1 MMNVLASFATTGYS
15 LTPLPAFNDN
25 YIWLLEYAGH
35 ALVVDPG
42 EAEPVIRVLQQR
54 NLVLSAILITH
65 HHGDHT
71 GGINKLLRHAPDAV
85 VYGPANEN
93 IPSRN
98 VAVKQDETLH
108 IAALNLTCKVL
119 DIPGHTSGHVGYYSI
134 PDGCPPLLFCGDTLF
149 SMGCGRL
156 FEGTPAQMVSS
167 LGKLTSLPPATLIC
181 CAHEYTLSNARWA
194 LTVEPENPALLARY
208 DQALQQRADH
218 LPTVPTS
225 LQTELATN
233 PFLRTREPDVVHAVT
248 AYAKTPLATP
258 VDVFACLR
266 EWKNQA

>member
-35 ALVVDPG
+35 ALAVDPG
-42 EAEPVIRVLQQR
+42 EAEPVLLALQQR

-71 GGINKLLRHAPDAV
+71 GGINDLLRYAPDAV
-85 VYGPANEN
+85 VYGPASER

-98 VAVKQDETLH
+98 VAVKQDDQLH
-108 IAALNLTCKVL
+108 IPDLKLTCTVV
-119 DIPGHTSGHVGYYSI
+119 DIPGHTAGHVAYYSI
-134 PDGCPPLLFCGDTLF
+134 PEGCPPLLFCGDTIF

-167 LGKLTSLPPATLIC
+167 LGKLTSLPPDTLIC

-194 LTVEPENPALLARY
+194 LTVEPDNPALLARY
-208 DQALQQRADH
+208 EEALQQRADN

-233 PFLRTREPDVVHAVT
+233 PFLRIREPDVVHAAT
-248 AYAKTPLATP
+248 ARAQTPLATS